1 MPQRIIAFVFLSLSM
16 VACDLG
22 LSNSYSESESWAPSA
37 EFLLTEDGANL
48 SRMLRERFP
57 AMETSDIYFKESFS
71 DMPGDPAVKMRHI
84 MAFYAPKAEGRRGYL
99 RITSDY
105 SIVLV
110 DGVFR
115 SSGSSSYDDGNVYV
129 PEVEEAG

>member
-1 MPQRIIAFVFLSLSM
+1 
-16 VACDLG
+16 
-22 LSNSYSESESWAPSA
+22 
-37 EFLLTEDGANL
+37 
-48 SRMLRERFP
+48 
-57 AMETSDIYFKESFS
+57 
-71 DMPGDPAVKMRHI
+71 MPGDPAVKMRHI

-129 PEVEEAG
+129 PEVEEAE